1 MSPSESHNHKSK
13 NTKHK
18 STLTETILS
27 AEKNKAKNPPG
38 VSIPP
43 EKEMSPP
50 QLG

>member
-1 MSPSESHNHKSK
+1 MNPSEGHNNKSK
-13 NTKHK
+13 GTKHN
-18 STLTETILS
+18 STLTETIRS
-27 AEKNKAKNPPG
+27 AEKNKKKNPPG